1 MGDLEHLDEDAGHQ
15 IGGLVSVGQQPGED
29 VMTLLPADCAQDP
42 ALGGAK
48 QYPPLCI
55 EPAPRP

>member
-29 VMTLLPADCAQDP
+29 VMTLLPADRAQDP

-55 EPAPRP
+55 ELG